1 MTTTNGK
8 YQRHL
13 QIEGKEC
20 VIHYDGVAYWV
31 MLRASRLTKGNP
43 LALARNENQQ
53 QAIAVA
59 TEALRLAAKR
69 GTEL

>member
-1 MTTTNGK
+1 
-8 YQRHL
+8 
-13 QIEGKEC
+13 

-43 LALARNENQQ
+43 LALARNEDQQ
-53 QAIAVA
+53 QAIALA